1 MMSETVAPAKNVG
14 GRPKGARNKSS
25 LMRAQLL
32 IDDFSEEGVKRLI
45 ALAKNDKD
53 YLGIA
58 DDVPCTIILGS
69 IKVLMDKSVANEKDK
84 IAPATKGQGAAL
96 DTTAKKPQVFAKAK
110 G

>member
-1 MMSETVAPAKNVG
+1 MSETVEPAKNKG
-14 GRPKGARNKSS
+14 GRPVGARNKSS

-45 ALAKNDKD
+45 ALAKNDKE
-53 YLGIA
+53 YLQIS

-84 IAPATKGQGAAL
+84 IAPAAKGQGAAVE
-96 DTTAKKPQVFAKAK
+96 TTAKKPKVFATAK
-110 G
+110 S